1 MNKVLGSI
9 AAKLVLD
16 VSNFKNNLEKA
27 QSDVQKTTRSFK
39 QFGSTSD
46 AFTQVGSQIS
56 KVSVAAGGLLTMSTK
71 VYSNFTTSMSKVK
84 ALSGATG
91 EEYEQLSKKAR
102 EMGASTIYSAS
113 ESADA
118 LGYMALAGWNT
129 SQMVD
134 GLDGVLNLAAASQ
147 MDLAQASDIV
157 TDYISA
163 FGMQASDATK
173 VANIFAYAQSKSNMN
188 TEQLADA
195 FKNCAASANAYGWSM
210 EEVTGVLAMFAN
222 QGLKGSEAGT
232 ALNAM
237 MRDMIAGMKDGKI
250 AIGNTTVEV
259 ANANGKFRSY
269 VDIVRDIEKAT
280 NGMSDAQKAAA
291 LQQTFTSDS
300 MKGFNLI
307 LSAGSDEL
315 EKFTNALGDVDGV
328 AKEMADTMNDNLK
341 GDIAELQS
349 ALEEAGISLAEIF
362 EPALRKCVQAVT
374 KLVNVFNGLPKP
386 VKAVTAGVLG
396 FTSVLGPMLLILGKM
411 PGVLAT
417 LRGGL
422 AMLPFG
428 KIALA
433 AGIAGAAFL
442 AFNKDARETA
452 VNVVKKVYEMCKQM
466 INTLVQK
473 APEFIAQGKQMVV
486 GLIKG
491 ITEKLPEIV
500 SKGEEIIDHIIRG
513 VMTAIP
519 NLIAW
524 GGQIISNLVNAIT
537 SHLPQIAIV
546 GLSIISKLIE
556 GFNNYIAPLAQWA
569 YNFIFNIIDT
579 IIKYL
584 PQIYDLGIQ
593 LQVKLIEGL
602 SSMLPNVVSF
612 AFEIIGKICDVIVEY
627 LPKLFDMG
635 VKMIGSIID
644 GIIQSLPSVLECIS
658 NILMQIIQFII
669 DYLPQFVDAGVK
681 MIGSIID
688 GIVSKLP
695 DLINALAEGLINLL
709 YKIIEM
715 LPSFIDAGFKII
727 NSIADGIVQMAPK
740 ILSIMLD
747 TITKLLGT
755 IAENLPSFIDK
766 GIDVINH
773 LANGIVQNGP
783 SLISKMFDLIGQLLR
798 TIIAHLPE
806 FGLKG
811 IEIVFKLIDGI
822 ARNQDKLLAIG
833 GKLIIALIRAMGAA
847 IGGFFQIGVDIVRG
861 VWDGIKSLWNS
872 LCGWVEGKVNWLK
885 DKLTFWNSSKSKMQE
900 NWKGTS
906 YAQAGPSMIAE
917 KGPELLQDKDGNLRL
932 FTSPS
937 VTMLQGGEK
946 IYTAAETRRL
956 FKGGASSALTSI
968 ANLASVASKA
978 ASSVIKGSS
987 EGAML
992 SDANKSSLSG
1002 SGLTRSLLAAIK
1014 TLLGKLDD
1022 KDPGKSVNLTIENF
1036 NNNRVED
1043 IKQLISEIEYALV

>member
-1 MNKVLGSI
+1 MMNKALGSI

-27 QSDVQKTTRSFK
+27 KDDVQKTTKSFN
-39 QFGSTSD
+39 QFGSASD
-46 AFTQVGSQIS
+46 AFTKVGTQIS

-118 LGYMALAGWNT
+118 LGYMALAGWDT

-195 FKNCAASANAYGWSM
+195 FKNCAASANAYGWNM

-259 ANANGKFRSY
+259 ADANGKFRSY

-280 NGMSDAQKAAA
+280 NGMSDAEKAAA

-307 LSAGSDEL
+307 LSAGSGEL
-315 EKFTNALGDVDGV
+315 EKFTNSLGNVDGV
-328 AKEMADTMNDNLK
+328 AEEMADTMNDNLK
-341 GDIAELQS
+341 GDLAELSS
-349 ALEEAGISLAEIF
+349 ALEEAGLSLAEIF
-362 EPALRKCVQAVT
+362 EPALRKCVQAIT
-374 KLVNVFNGLPKP
+374 KLVNAFNGLPESA
-386 VKAVTAGVLG
+386 KAVTAGVLG

-411 PGVLAT
+411 PGVLS
-417 LRGGL
+417 LLKGGL
-422 AMLPFG
+422 SMLPLG
-428 KIALA
+428 PIALA

-442 AFNKDARETA
+442 AFNEDARKTA
-452 VNVVKKVYEMCKQM
+452 ADVVVNVANMAQQAIQTFIDKG
-466 INTLVQK
+466 
-473 APEFIAQGKQMVV
+473 PEFVAQGVQMVENLV
-486 GLIKG
+486 TGFAAG
-491 ITEKLPEIV
+491 F
-500 SKGEEIIDHIIRG
+500 
-513 VMTAIP
+513 P
-519 NLIAW
+519 NL
-524 GGQIISNLVNAIT
+524 
-537 SHLPQIAIV
+537 V
-546 GLSIISKLIE
+546 GRI
-556 GFNNYIAPLAQWA
+556 
-569 YNFIFNIIDT
+569 
-579 IIKYL
+579 
-584 PQIYDLGIQ
+584 
-593 LQVKLIEGL
+593 
-602 SSMLPNVVSF
+602 
-612 AFEIIGKICDVIVEY
+612 
-627 LPKLFDMG
+627 
-635 VKMIGSIID
+635 
-644 GIIQSLPSVLECIS
+644 
-658 NILMQIIQFII
+658 
-669 DYLPQFVDAGVK
+669 
-681 MIGSIID
+681 
-688 GIVSKLP
+688 
-695 DLINALAEGLINLL
+695 AEGLIQLVF
-709 YKIIEM
+709 KIIEM

-727 NSIADGIVQMAPK
+727 NSLADGIVQMAPK
-740 ILSIMLD
+740 LLSSMLD
-747 TITKLLGT
+747 ALVRLLGT

-766 GIDVINH
+766 GIDLINH
-773 LANGIVQNGP
+773 LASGIVQNGP
-783 SLISKMFDLIGQLLR
+783 SLISKMFDLIGRLLR
-798 TIIAHLPE
+798 TIVDHLPE
-806 FGLKG
+806 FVVKG

-822 ARNQDKLLAIG
+822 ARNQDKLLSIG
-833 GKLIIALIRAMGAA
+833 GKLIVALIKAMGAA

-861 VWDGIKSLWNS
+861 VWNGIKSLWNS

-1002 SGLTRSLLAAIK
+1002 SGLTKSLLAAIK
-1014 TLLGKLDD
+1014 TLSGKLDD
-1022 KDPGKSVNLTIENF
+1022 KDPGKSVNLNIENF

>member
-39 QFGSTSD
+39 QFGSASD

-56 KVSVAAGGLLTMSTK
+56 KVSVAAGGLLTMATK
-71 VYSNFTTSMSKVK
+71 VYSDFSTSMSKVK

-195 FKNCAASANAYGWSM
+195 FKNCAASANAYGWNM

-259 ANANGKFRSY
+259 ADANGKFRSY

-280 NGMSDAQKAAA
+280 NGMSDAEKAAA

-315 EKFTNALGDVDGV
+315 EKFTNSLGNVDGV

-341 GDIAELQS
+341 GDLAELSS
-349 ALEEAGISLAEIF
+349 ALEEAGLSLTEIF
-362 EPALRKCVQAVT
+362 EPALRKCVQAIT
-374 KLVNVFNGLPKP
+374 KLVTIFNGLPEP

-396 FTSVLGPMLLILGKM
+396 FTAVLGPMLLILGKL
-411 PGVLAT
+411 PGVLSLLT
-417 LRGGL
+417 GGL
-422 AMLPFG
+422 SMLPLG
-428 KIALA
+428 PIALA
-433 AGIAGAAFL
+433 AGVAGAAFL
-442 AFNKDARETA
+442 AFNEDARKTA
-452 VNVVKKVYEMCKQM
+452 AEVVVNVANMAQQAIQTFIDKG
-466 INTLVQK
+466 
-473 APEFIAQGKQMVV
+473 PEFVARGIQMVENLV
-486 GLIKG
+486 TGF
-491 ITEKLPEIV
+491 T
-500 SKGEEIIDHIIRG
+500 
-513 VMTAIP
+513 TAFP
-519 NLIAW
+519 
-524 GGQIISNLVNAIT
+524 NLVNR
-537 SHLPQIAIV
+537 
-546 GLSIISKLIE
+546 
-556 GFNNYIAPLAQWA
+556 
-569 YNFIFNIIDT
+569 
-579 IIKYL
+579 
-584 PQIYDLGIQ
+584 
-593 LQVKLIEGL
+593 
-602 SSMLPNVVSF
+602 
-612 AFEIIGKICDVIVEY
+612 
-627 LPKLFDMG
+627 
-635 VKMIGSIID
+635 
-644 GIIQSLPSVLECIS
+644 
-658 NILMQIIQFII
+658 
-669 DYLPQFVDAGVK
+669 
-681 MIGSIID
+681 
-688 GIVSKLP
+688 
-695 DLINALAEGLINLL
+695 LAEGLIQLVF
-709 YKIIEM
+709 KIIEM
-715 LPSFIDAGFKII
+715 LPSFMDAGFKII
-727 NSIADGIVQMAPK
+727 NSIADGIVQMVPK
-740 ILSIMLD
+740 LLSSMLD

-755 IAENLPSFIDK
+755 IAQNLPSFIDK

-806 FGLKG
+806 FALKG
-811 IEIVFKLIDGI
+811 IEIVFKLIEGI
-822 ARNQDKLLAIG
+822 SRNQDKLLALG
-833 GKLIIALIRAMGAA
+833 GNLIMLLIRAMGAA
-847 IGGFFQIGVDIVRG
+847 IGGFFQIGVNIVRG

-932 FTSPS
+932 FTAPS

-1002 SGLTRSLLAAIK
+1002 SGLTKSLLDAIK

>member
-195 FKNCAASANAYGWSM
+195 FKNCAASANAYGWNM

-259 ANANGKFRSY
+259 ADATGKFRSY

-280 NGMSDAQKAAA
+280 NGMSDAEKAAA

-315 EKFTNALGDVDGV
+315 EKFTNSLGNVDGV

-341 GDIAELQS
+341 GDLAELSS
-349 ALEEAGISLAEIF
+349 ALEEAGLSIAETF

-374 KLVNVFNGLPKP
+374 KLVNAFNSLPKP
-386 VKAVTAGVLG
+386 AKAVTAGILG

-411 PGVLAT
+411 PGVLSV
-417 LRGGL
+417 LKGGL

-442 AFNKDARETA
+442 AFNDDARKTA
-452 VNVVKKVYEMCKQM
+452 ADVVKKVANMAKQA
-466 INTLVQK
+466 IKTLVDK
-473 APEFIAQGKQMVV
+473 APEFIAQGKQMVENLV
-486 GLIKG
+486 RG
-491 ITEKLPEIV
+491 IMAAIPNIVAWGGHIV
-500 SKGEEIIDHIIRG
+500 SKLVDSLKEN
-513 VMTAIP
+513 AP
-519 NLIAW
+519 KLLIA
-524 GGQIISNLVNAIT
+524 GMT
-537 SHLPQIAIV
+537 
-546 GLSIISKLIE
+546 IISKIIE
-556 GFNNYIAPLAQWA
+556 GFNNYVVPLAQWC
-569 YNFIFNIIDT
+569 YNFTFKIIDG
-579 IIKYL
+579 IIQYL
-584 PQIYDLGIQ
+584 PQIVELGVTITT
-593 LQVKLIEGL
+593 KLVEGIA
-602 SSMLPNVVSF
+602 SMLPKVAEF
-612 AFEIIGKICDVIVEY
+612 AMKIVGKILDIIVEY
-627 LPKLFDMG
+627 LPKVFEMG
-635 VKMIGSIID
+635 VKIVGSLIDGLTEMIPVLGQYIIQILESIISK
-644 GIIQSLPSVLECIS
+644 IVE
-658 NILMQIIQFII
+658 
-669 DYLPQFVDAGVK
+669 YLPKFVDAGIK
-681 MIGSIID
+681 MLQSLID
-688 GIVSKLP
+688 GIVTKLP
-695 DLINALAEGLINLL
+695 DLVNAVAEVLIQLIF
-709 YKIIEM
+709 KIIEM

-727 NSIADGIVQMAPK
+727 NSLADGIVEMAPK
-740 ILSIMLD
+740 LLDTMLD
-747 TITKLLGT
+747 TIAKLLGK
-755 IAENLPSFIDK
+755 ISENLPSFIDK

-806 FGLKG
+806 FALKG
-811 IEIVFKLIDGI
+811 IEIVFKLIEGI
-822 ARNQDKLLAIG
+822 SRNQDKLLALG
-833 GKLIIALIRAMGAA
+833 GKLIILLIKAMGAA
-847 IGGFFQIGVDIVRG
+847 IGGFFQIGVDIVKG
-861 VWDGIKSLWNS
+861 IWDGIKYLWGQ
-872 LCGWVEGKVNWLK
+872 LCSWVEGKVNWLK

-937 VTMLQGGEK
+937 VTMLRGGEK

-1002 SGLTRSLLAAIK
+1002 SGLTKSLLAAIK